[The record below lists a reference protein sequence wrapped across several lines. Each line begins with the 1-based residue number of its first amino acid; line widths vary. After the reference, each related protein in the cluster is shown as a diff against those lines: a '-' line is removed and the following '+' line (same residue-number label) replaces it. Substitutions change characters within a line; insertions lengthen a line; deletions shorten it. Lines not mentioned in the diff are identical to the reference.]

1 MLGLGD
7 KGVAAAAS
15 RSLVPRVGEGGS
27 RRAPAF
33 FRELWADVA
42 GALCAVQ
49 VVPAF
54 LVAHP
59 ACTALLSESI
69 SSGLW
74 LILPCWLAQD
84 WFQATRVS
92 EAPPTPRASGCCTV
106 GPSSE
111 DGLGGGRTGLQTEV
125 GTSAQPTPDT

>member
-1 MLGLGD
+1 M
-7 KGVAAAAS
+7 AAAAS
-15 RSLVPRVGEGGS
+15 GSLVPRVGEGGS

-33 FRELWADVA
+33 FREPWADVT

-54 LVAHP
+54 LVARP

-69 SSGLW
+69 SSSLW
-74 LILPCWLAQD
+74 LILPCWLAKD

-92 EAPPTPRASGCCTV
+92 EAPPTPGASGCCKM
-106 GPSSE
+106 GPSLE
-111 DGLGGGRTGLQTEV
+111 EL
-125 GTSAQPTPDT
+125 